1 MRNPFGVAATATAIA
16 IAIVFAI
23 FLGTTVIVSANARS
37 MVVVVDDVEA
47 DLEYANETI
56 NDWSWARWPSADEF

>member
-1 MRNPFGVAATATAIA
+1 MRNTFSVAATAVA
-16 IAIVFAI
+16 FAI
-23 FLGTTVIVSANARS
+23 LLGTTVIVSTNARS
-37 MVVVVDDVEA
+37 MVVAIDDEEA

>member
-1 MRNPFGVAATATAIA
+1 MRNTLRVAATATAIA
-16 IAIVFAI
+16 FAI
-23 FLGTTVIVSANARS
+23 FLGTTVIVSTHARS
-37 MVVVVDDVEA
+37 MVVTVDDEEA

>member
-1 MRNPFGVAATATAIA
+1 MHNTFSVAATAIA
-16 IAIVFAI
+16 VAFAI
-23 FLGTTVIVSANARS
+23 FLGATVIVSTNARS
-37 MVVVVDDVEA
+37 MVVAVDDEEA